1 MKQYII
7 GSMLLS
13 SILLASCSL
22 DETPRSKFSEKEAF
36 STSKLVYVNSVANVY
51 SSIGNGL
58 YGSDGGSVH
67 TFQEFSSD
75 ASMIPGRQ
83 GDWVDGGA
91 WQNIFLHNFES
102 SVSKYN
108 DVWNNLYR
116 VIGLANSSI
125 DRLNK
130 YLGEH
135 PEYAEYV
142 YELRALRAVYYYYV
156 MDLFGQVPLVVS
168 SEVSANEVNQSN
180 RSDVFKF
187 VTSELAECIPH
198 LSDSKS
204 QNEGEYYGRI
214 TKAVAYMCMA
224 KCAINAP
231 VYTIDDTNPT
241 SYSAF
246 VGTDKSGK
254 ATASE
259 EQGKTVSEM
268 GKNINIT
275 LDGETR
281 NAWETAVYCADQIAS
296 LGYRLQPSYADNFIV
311 ANQNSVENIWTRP
324 NDCVNYKI
332 DDYNIVRTLHYN
344 HGGAIGYQGWNGA
357 CSSKQQM
364 LVYGYG
370 TANPDPRL
378 KLNFYTDKDY
388 MEETGKAVE
397 DGAVKG
403 KDLEYMPLAVKVD
416 FTATDDPHAMKC
428 AGARMKKYEFDKS
441 TTQQYSFNN
450 DLVIWRYADALL
462 LKAEAE
468 YRMGNKAEALTIVNE
483 VRGRVAATPR
493 TELTLNDILNERML
507 ELAWEGVRRQDQIRF
522 CTFTEPTADRFKG
535 VTHNASAGDYNDDT
549 QGYTMVYPIP
559 YAVLNLNKK
568 LHQNP
573 GYTK

>member
-22 DETPRSKFSEKEAF
+22 DETPRSKFSEEEAF
-36 STSKLVYVNSVANVY
+36 STPKLVYVNTVANVY

-130 YLGEH
+130 YLDEH

-168 SEVSANEVNQSN
+168 SQVSANEVAQSN

-224 KCAINAP
+224 KCAINSP
-231 VYTIDDTNPT
+231 VYTIDDTTPT

-275 LDGETR
+275 LDGKTR
-281 NAWETAVYCADQIAS
+281 NAWETAAYCADQIAS

-332 DDYNIVRTLHYN
+332 EDYNIVRTLHYN

-397 DGAVKG
+397 DGATDKP
-403 KDLEYMPLAVKVD
+403 LEYMPLAVKVD
-416 FTATDDPHAMKC
+416 FTAADDPHAMKC
-428 AGARMKKYEFDKS
+428 SGARMKKYEFDKS

-493 TELTLNDILNERML
+493 TELTLNDILDERML

-568 LHQNP
+568 LGQNP

>member
-22 DETPRSKFSEKEAF
+22 DETPRSKFSEEEAF
-36 STSKLVYVNSVANVY
+36 STPKLVYVNTVANVY

-130 YLGEH
+130 YLDEH

-168 SEVSANEVNQSN
+168 SQVSANEVAQSN

-275 LDGETR
+275 LDGKTR

-332 DDYNIVRTLHYN
+332 EDYNIVRTLHYN

-397 DGAVKG
+397 DGATDKP
-403 KDLEYMPLAVKVD
+403 LEYMPLAVKVD
-416 FTATDDPHAMKC
+416 FTADDDPHAMKC
-428 AGARMKKYEFDKS
+428 SGARMKKYEFDKS

-493 TELTLNDILNERML
+493 TELTLNDILDERML

-568 LHQNP
+568 LGQNP

>member
-22 DETPRSKFSEKEAF
+22 DETPRSKFSEEEAF
-36 STSKLVYVNSVANVY
+36 STPKLVYVNTVANVY

-135 PEYAEYV
+135 PEYADYV

-168 SEVSANEVNQSN
+168 SEVSANEVEQSN

-231 VYTIDDTNPT
+231 VYTIDDTTPT

-332 DDYNIVRTLHYN
+332 EDYNIVRTLHYN

-397 DGAVKG
+397 DGATDKP
-403 KDLEYMPLAVKVD
+403 LEYMPLAVKVD
-416 FTATDDPHAMKC
+416 FSAADDPHAMKC

-483 VRGRVAATPR
+483 VRARVAATPR
-493 TELTLNDILNERML
+493 TELTLNDILDERML

-568 LHQNP
+568 LDQNP

>member
-22 DETPRSKFSEKEAF
+22 DETPRSKFSEEEAF
-36 STSKLVYVNSVANVY
+36 STPKLVYVNSVANVY

-231 VYTIDDTNPT
+231 VYTIDDTTPT

-397 DGAVKG
+397 DGATG

-428 AGARMKKYEFDKS
+428 SGARMKKYEFDKS
-441 TTQQYSFNN
+441 TTQQFSFNN
-450 DLVIWRYADALL
+450 DLVIWRYADVLL

-493 TELTLNDILNERML
+493 TELTLNDILDERML

>member
-22 DETPRSKFSEKEAF
+22 DETPRSKFSEEEAF
-36 STSKLVYVNSVANVY
+36 STPKLVYVNTVANVY

-130 YLGEH
+130 YLDEH

-168 SEVSANEVNQSN
+168 SQVSANEVAQSN

-231 VYTIDDTNPT
+231 VYTIDDTTPT

-281 NAWETAVYCADQIAS
+281 NAWETAAYCADQIAS

-332 DDYNIVRTLHYN
+332 EDYNIVRTLHYN

-397 DGAVKG
+397 DGATDKP
-403 KDLEYMPLAVKVD
+403 LEYMPLAVKVD
-416 FTATDDPHAMKC
+416 FTAADDPHAMKC
-428 AGARMKKYEFDKS
+428 SGARMKKYEFDKS

-493 TELTLNDILNERML
+493 TELTLNDILDERML

-535 VTHNASAGDYNDDT
+535 VTHNASAGDYNEDT

-568 LHQNP
+568 LGQNP

>member
-397 DGAVKG
+397 DGATG

-428 AGARMKKYEFDKS
+428 SGARMKKYEFDKS
-441 TTQQYSFNN
+441 TTQQFSFNN

-468 YRMGNKAEALTIVNE
+468 YRMDNKAEALTIVNE

-493 TELTLNDILNERML
+493 TELTLNDILDERML

>member
-135 PEYAEYV
+135 PEYAGYV

-259 EQGKTVSEM
+259 DQGKTVSEM

-493 TELTLNDILNERML
+493 TELTLNDILDERML

>member
-22 DETPRSKFSEKEAF
+22 DETPRSKFSEEEAF
-36 STSKLVYVNSVANVY
+36 STPKLVYVNTVANVY

-130 YLGEH
+130 YLDEH

-168 SEVSANEVNQSN
+168 SQVSANEVAQSN

-231 VYTIDDTNPT
+231 VYTIDDTTPT

-275 LDGETR
+275 LDGKTR
-281 NAWETAVYCADQIAS
+281 NAWETAAYCADQIAS

-332 DDYNIVRTLHYN
+332 EDYNIVRTLHYN

-397 DGAVKG
+397 DGATDKP
-403 KDLEYMPLAVKVD
+403 LEYMPLAVKVD
-416 FTATDDPHAMKC
+416 FTAADDPHAMKC
-428 AGARMKKYEFDKS
+428 SGARMKKYEFDKS

-493 TELTLNDILNERML
+493 TELTLNDILDERML

-522 CTFTEPTADRFKG
+522 CTFTEPTADRFQG

-568 LHQNP
+568 LGQNP

>member
-22 DETPRSKFSEKEAF
+22 DETPRSKFSEEEAF
-36 STSKLVYVNSVANVY
+36 STPKLVYVNTVANVY

-75 ASMIPGRQ
+75 ASMIPDRQ

-168 SEVSANEVNQSN
+168 SQVSANEVEQSN

-231 VYTIDDTNPT
+231 VYTIDDTTPT

-281 NAWETAVYCADQIAS
+281 NAWETAAYCADQIAS

-332 DDYNIVRTLHYN
+332 EDYNIVRTLHYN

-397 DGAVKG
+397 DGATDKP
-403 KDLEYMPLAVKVD
+403 LEYMPLAVKVD

-468 YRMGNKAEALTIVNE
+468 YRMGNKADALTIVNE
-483 VRGRVAATPR
+483 VRSRAAATPR

-568 LHQNP
+568 LNQNP

>member
-22 DETPRSKFSEKEAF
+22 DETPRSKFSEEEAF
-36 STSKLVYVNSVANVY
+36 STPKLVYVNTVANVY

-168 SEVSANEVNQSN
+168 SQVSANEVNQSD

-198 LSDSKS
+198 LSDGKS

-231 VYTIDDTNPT
+231 VYTIDDTTPT
-241 SYSAF
+241 SYSVF

-275 LDGETR
+275 LDGKTR
-281 NAWETAVYCADQIAS
+281 NAWKTAVYCADQIAS

-332 DDYNIVRTLHYN
+332 EDYNIVRTLHYN
-344 HGGAIGYQGWNGA
+344 HGGAIGYEGWNGA

-364 LVYGYG
+364 LVYDYG
-370 TANPDPRL
+370 TDNPDPRL

-397 DGAVKG
+397 DGATG
-403 KDLEYMPLAVKVD
+403 KDLEYMPMAVKVD
-416 FTATDDPHAMKC
+416 FSAADDPHAMKC

-441 TTQQYSFNN
+441 ATQQYSFNN
-450 DLVIWRYADALL
+450 DLVIWRYADVLL

-483 VRGRVAATPR
+483 VRARVAATPR

-507 ELAWEGVRRQDQIRF
+507 ELAWEGVRRPDQIRF

-568 LHQNP
+568 LNQNP

>member
-22 DETPRSKFSEKEAF
+22 DETPRSKFSEEEAF
-36 STSKLVYVNSVANVY
+36 STPKLVYVNTVANVY

-130 YLGEH
+130 YLDEH

-168 SEVSANEVNQSN
+168 SQVSANEVAQSN

-231 VYTIDDTNPT
+231 VYTIDDTTPT

-275 LDGETR
+275 LDGKTR
-281 NAWETAVYCADQIAS
+281 NAWETAAYCADQIAS

-332 DDYNIVRTLHYN
+332 EDYNIVRTLHYN

-397 DGAVKG
+397 DGATDKP
-403 KDLEYMPLAVKVD
+403 LEYMPLAVKVD
-416 FTATDDPHAMKC
+416 FTAADDPHAMKC
-428 AGARMKKYEFDKS
+428 SGARMKKYEFDKS

-483 VRGRVAATPR
+483 VRGRVDATPR
-493 TELTLNDILNERML
+493 TELTLNDILDERML

-568 LHQNP
+568 LGQNP

>member
-22 DETPRSKFSEKEAF
+22 EETPRSKFSEQEAF
-36 STSKLVYVNSVANVY
+36 STPKLVYVNTVANVY

-83 GDWVDGGA
+83 GDWLDGGA

-135 PEYAEYV
+135 PEYADYV
-142 YELRALRAVYYYYV
+142 YELRALRAIYYYYV

-168 SEVSANEVNQSN
+168 SEVNANEVAQSN

-198 LSDSKS
+198 LSGQKS

-231 VYTIDDTNPT
+231 VYTIDDTTPT
-241 SYSAF
+241 CYSAF

-259 EQGKTVSEM
+259 EQGKTISEM
-268 GKNINIT
+268 GKKINMT

-281 NAWETAVYCADQIAS
+281 NAWETAAYCADQIAS

-332 DDYNIVRTLHYN
+332 EDYNIVRTLHYN

-397 DGAVKG
+397 DGATG

-416 FTATDDPHAMKC
+416 FSADDDPHAMKC

-462 LKAEAE
+462 LKAEAA

-483 VRGRVAATPR
+483 IRARVAATPR
-493 TELTLNDILNERML
+493 TELTLNDILDERML
-507 ELAWEGVRRQDQIRF
+507 ELAWEGVRRPDQIRF
-522 CTFTEPTADRFKG
+522 CTFTEPTVDRFNG

-549 QGYTMVYPIP
+549 QGYTIVYPIP
-559 YAVLNLNKK
+559 YAVLNLNKNLK
-568 LHQNP
+568 QNP

>member
-22 DETPRSKFSEKEAF
+22 DETPRSKFSEEEAF
-36 STSKLVYVNSVANVY
+36 STPPLVYVNTVANVY

-135 PEYAEYV
+135 PEYADYV

-168 SEVSANEVNQSN
+168 SEVSANEVEQSN

-231 VYTIDDTNPT
+231 VYTIDDTAPT
-241 SYSAF
+241 SYCAF

-332 DDYNIVRTLHYN
+332 EDYNIVRTLHYN

-397 DGAVKG
+397 DGATDKP
-403 KDLEYMPLAVKVD
+403 LEYMPLAVKVD
-416 FTATDDPHAMKC
+416 FTAADDPHAMKC
-428 AGARMKKYEFDKS
+428 SGARMKKYEFDKS

-493 TELTLNDILNERML
+493 TELTLNDILDERML

-522 CTFTEPTADRFKG
+522 CTFTEPTADRFNG

-568 LHQNP
+568 LGQNP

>member
-22 DETPRSKFSEKEAF
+22 DETPRSKFSEEEAF
-36 STSKLVYVNSVANVY
+36 STPKLVYVNTVANVY

-83 GDWVDGGA
+83 GDWVDGGT

-116 VIGLANSSI
+116 VIGLANTSI

-180 RSDVFKF
+180 RSAVFNF

-231 VYTIDDTNPT
+231 VYTIDDTTPT

-259 EQGKTVSEM
+259 EQGKAVSEM
-268 GKNINIT
+268 GKKINIT
-275 LDGETR
+275 LDGKTR
-281 NAWETAVYCADQIAS
+281 NAWKTAAYCADQIAS

-332 DDYNIVRTLHYN
+332 EDYNIVRTLHYN

-397 DGAVKG
+397 DGATDKP
-403 KDLEYMPLAVKVD
+403 LEYMPLAVKVD
-416 FTATDDPHAMKC
+416 FTAADDPHAMKC
-428 AGARMKKYEFDKS
+428 SGARMKKYEFDKS

-468 YRMGNKAEALTIVNE
+468 YRMGKKAEALTIVNQ

-493 TELTLNDILNERML
+493 TELTLNDILDERML

-568 LHQNP
+568 LGQNP

>member
-22 DETPRSKFSEKEAF
+22 DETPRSKFSEEEAF
-36 STSKLVYVNSVANVY
+36 STPKLVYVNTVANVY

-135 PEYAEYV
+135 PEYADYV

-168 SEVSANEVNQSN
+168 SEVSANEVEQSN

-231 VYTIDDTNPT
+231 VYTIDDTTPT

-397 DGAVKG
+397 DGATDKP
-403 KDLEYMPLAVKVD
+403 LEYMPLAVKVD
-416 FTATDDPHAMKC
+416 FTAADDPHAMKC
-428 AGARMKKYEFDKS
+428 SGARMKKYEFDKS

-468 YRMGNKAEALTIVNE
+468 YRMDNKAEALTIVNE
-483 VRGRVAATPR
+483 VRARVAATPR
-493 TELTLNDILNERML
+493 TELTLNDILDERML

-568 LHQNP
+568 LGQNP

>member
-22 DETPRSKFSEKEAF
+22 EETPRSKFSEQEAF
-36 STSKLVYVNSVANVY
+36 STPKLTYVNTVANVY

-75 ASMIPGRQ
+75 ASIIPGRQ

-116 VIGLANSSI
+116 VIGLCNSSI

-130 YLGEH
+130 YLGDH
-135 PEYAEYV
+135 PEYADYV
-142 YELRALRAVYYYYV
+142 YELRALRAIYYYYV

-168 SEVSANEVNQSN
+168 SEINANEVAQSN

-231 VYTIDDTNPT
+231 VYTIDDTAPT
-241 SYSAF
+241 SYNAF

-259 EQGKTVSEM
+259 ELGKNVSEM
-268 GKNINIT
+268 GKGINIT

-281 NAWETAVYCADQIAS
+281 NAWETAAYCADQIAS

-332 DDYNIVRTLHYN
+332 EDYNIVRTLHYN

-370 TANPDPRL
+370 TDNPDPRL

-397 DGAVKG
+397 DGATG

-416 FTATDDPHAMKC
+416 FSAEDDPHAMKC

-483 VRGRVAATPR
+483 VRDRVAATPR

-507 ELAWEGVRRQDQIRF
+507 ELAWEGVRRPDQIRF
-522 CTFTEPTADRFKG
+522 CTFTEPTVDRFNG

-559 YAVLNLNKK
+559 YAVLNLNKNLK
-568 LHQNP
+568 QNP

>member
-22 DETPRSKFSEKEAF
+22 DETPRSKFSEEEAF
-36 STSKLVYVNSVANVY
+36 STPKLVYVNTVANVY

-130 YLGEH
+130 YLDEH

-168 SEVSANEVNQSN
+168 SQVSANEVNQSN

-187 VTSELAECIPH
+187 VTSELVECIPH

-231 VYTIDDTNPT
+231 VYTIDDTTPT

-275 LDGETR
+275 LDGKTR
-281 NAWETAVYCADQIAS
+281 NAWETAAYCADQIAS

-332 DDYNIVRTLHYN
+332 EDYNIVRTLHYN

-397 DGAVKG
+397 DGATDKP
-403 KDLEYMPLAVKVD
+403 LEYMPLAVKVD
-416 FTATDDPHAMKC
+416 FTAADDPHAMKC
-428 AGARMKKYEFDKS
+428 SGARMKKYEFDKS

-493 TELTLNDILNERML
+493 TELTLNDILDERML

-568 LHQNP
+568 LGQNP

>member
-22 DETPRSKFSEKEAF
+22 DETPRSKFSEEEAF
-36 STSKLVYVNSVANVY
+36 STPKQVYVNTVANVY

-130 YLGEH
+130 YLDEH

-168 SEVSANEVNQSN
+168 SQVSANEVAQSN

-231 VYTIDDTNPT
+231 VYTIDDTTPT

-275 LDGETR
+275 LDGKTR
-281 NAWETAVYCADQIAS
+281 NAWETAAYCADQIAS

-332 DDYNIVRTLHYN
+332 EDYNIVRTLHYN

-397 DGAVKG
+397 DGATDKP
-403 KDLEYMPLAVKVD
+403 LEYMPLAVKVD
-416 FTATDDPHAMKC
+416 FTAADDPHAMKC
-428 AGARMKKYEFDKS
+428 SGARMKKYEFDKS

-493 TELTLNDILNERML
+493 TELTLNDILDERML

-568 LHQNP
+568 LGQNP

>member
-22 DETPRSKFSEKEAF
+22 DETPRSKFSEEEAF
-36 STSKLVYVNSVANVY
+36 STPKLVYVNTVANVY

-130 YLGEH
+130 YLDEH

-168 SEVSANEVNQSN
+168 SQVSANEVNQSN

-231 VYTIDDTNPT
+231 VYTIDDTTPT

-275 LDGETR
+275 LDGKTR
-281 NAWETAVYCADQIAS
+281 NAWETAAYCADQIAS

-332 DDYNIVRTLHYN
+332 EDYNIVRTLHYN

-397 DGAVKG
+397 DGATDKP
-403 KDLEYMPLAVKVD
+403 LEYMPLAVKVD

-428 AGARMKKYEFDKS
+428 SGARMKKYEFDKS

-493 TELTLNDILNERML
+493 TELTLNDILDERML

-568 LHQNP
+568 LGQNP

>member
-22 DETPRSKFSEKEAF
+22 DETPRSKFSEEEAF
-36 STSKLVYVNSVANVY
+36 STPKLVYVNTVANVY

-168 SEVSANEVNQSN
+168 SAVSANDVEQSN

-187 VTSELAECIPH
+187 VTSELAECIPY

-231 VYTIDDTNPT
+231 VYTIDDTTPT

-275 LDGETR
+275 LDGKTR
-281 NAWETAVYCADQIAS
+281 NAWKTAVYCADQIAS

-311 ANQNSVENIWTRP
+311 TNQNSVENIWTRP

-332 DDYNIVRTLHYN
+332 EDYNIVRTLHYN
-344 HGGAIGYQGWNGA
+344 HGGAIGYEGWNGA

-364 LVYGYG
+364 LVYDYG
-370 TANPDPRL
+370 TDNPDPRL

-397 DGAVKG
+397 DGATG
-403 KDLEYMPLAVKVD
+403 KDLEYMPMAVKVD
-416 FTATDDPHAMKC
+416 FSAADDPHAMKC

-441 TTQQYSFNN
+441 ATQQYSFNN

-483 VRGRVAATPR
+483 VRARVAATPR

-507 ELAWEGVRRQDQIRF
+507 ELAWEGVRRPDQIRF

-568 LHQNP
+568 LNQNP

>member
-22 DETPRSKFSEKEAF
+22 DENPRSKFSEEEAF
-36 STSKLVYVNSVANVY
+36 STPKLVYVNTVANVY

-130 YLGEH
+130 YLDEH

-168 SEVSANEVNQSN
+168 SQVSANEVAQSN

-231 VYTIDDTNPT
+231 VYTIDDTTPT

-275 LDGETR
+275 LDGKTR
-281 NAWETAVYCADQIAS
+281 NAWETAAYCADQIAS

-332 DDYNIVRTLHYN
+332 EDYNIVRTLHYN

-397 DGAVKG
+397 DGATG

-416 FTATDDPHAMKC
+416 FSAADDPHAMKC

-507 ELAWEGVRRQDQIRF
+507 ELAWEGVRRPDQIRF

-568 LHQNP
+568 LGQNP

>member
-22 DETPRSKFSEKEAF
+22 DETPRSKFSEEEAF
-36 STSKLVYVNSVANVY
+36 STPKLVYVNTVANVY

-135 PEYAEYV
+135 PEYADYV

-168 SEVSANEVNQSN
+168 SEVSANEVEQSN

-231 VYTIDDTNPT
+231 VYTIDDTTPT

-254 ATASE
+254 ATVSE

-332 DDYNIVRTLHYN
+332 EDYNIVRTLHYN

-397 DGAVKG
+397 DGATDKP
-403 KDLEYMPLAVKVD
+403 LEYMPLAVKVD
-416 FTATDDPHAMKC
+416 FSAADDPHAMKC

-483 VRGRVAATPR
+483 VRARVAATPR
-493 TELTLNDILNERML
+493 TELTLNDILDERML
-507 ELAWEGVRRQDQIRF
+507 ELAWEGVRRPDQIRF

-568 LHQNP
+568 LDQNP

>member
-22 DETPRSKFSEKEAF
+22 DETPRSKFSEEEAF
-36 STSKLVYVNSVANVY
+36 STPKLVYVNTVANVY

-130 YLGEH
+130 YLDEH

-168 SEVSANEVNQSN
+168 SQVSANEVAQSN

-231 VYTIDDTNPT
+231 VYTIDDTTPT
-241 SYSAF
+241 SYSTF

-275 LDGETR
+275 LDGKTR
-281 NAWETAVYCADQIAS
+281 NAWETAAYCADQIAS

-332 DDYNIVRTLHYN
+332 EDYNIVRTLHYN

-397 DGAVKG
+397 DGATDKP
-403 KDLEYMPLAVKVD
+403 LEYMPLAVKVD
-416 FTATDDPHAMKC
+416 FTAADDPHAMKC
-428 AGARMKKYEFDKS
+428 SGARMKKYEFDKS

-493 TELTLNDILNERML
+493 TELTLNDILDERML

-568 LHQNP
+568 LGQNP

>member
-22 DETPRSKFSEKEAF
+22 DETPRSKFSEEEAF
-36 STSKLVYVNSVANVY
+36 STPKLVYVNTVANVY

-168 SEVSANEVNQSN
+168 SQVSANEVEQSN

-187 VTSELAECIPH
+187 VTAELAECIPH

-231 VYTIDDTNPT
+231 VYTIDDTTPT

-281 NAWETAVYCADQIAS
+281 NAWETAAYCADQIAS

-332 DDYNIVRTLHYN
+332 EDYNIVRTLHYN

-397 DGAVKG
+397 DGATDKP
-403 KDLEYMPLAVKVD
+403 LEYMPLAVKVD

-468 YRMGNKAEALTIVNE
+468 YRMGNKADALTIVNE
-483 VRGRVAATPR
+483 VRSRAAATPR

-568 LHQNP
+568 LDQNP

>member
-22 DETPRSKFSEKEAF
+22 DETPRSKFSEEEAF
-36 STSKLVYVNSVANVY
+36 STPKLVYVNTVANVY

-135 PEYAEYV
+135 PEYADYV

-168 SEVSANEVNQSN
+168 SEVSANEVEQSN

-231 VYTIDDTNPT
+231 VYTIDDTTPT

-254 ATASE
+254 ATVSE

-332 DDYNIVRTLHYN
+332 EDYNIVRTLHYN

-397 DGAVKG
+397 DGATG

-416 FTATDDPHAMKC
+416 FSAADDPHAMKC

-483 VRGRVAATPR
+483 VRARVAATPR
-493 TELTLNDILNERML
+493 TELTLNDILDERML
-507 ELAWEGVRRQDQIRF
+507 ELAWEGVRRPDQIRF

-568 LHQNP
+568 LDQNP

>member
-22 DETPRSKFSEKEAF
+22 DETPRSKFSEEEAF
-36 STSKLVYVNSVANVY
+36 STPKLVYVNTVANVY

-135 PEYAEYV
+135 PEYADYV

-168 SEVSANEVNQSN
+168 SEVSANEVEQSN

-231 VYTIDDTNPT
+231 VYTIDDTTPT

-281 NAWETAVYCADQIAS
+281 NAWETVVYCADQIAS

-332 DDYNIVRTLHYN
+332 EDYNIVRTLHYN

-388 MEETGKAVE
+388 MEETGKPVE
-397 DGAVKG
+397 DGATDKP
-403 KDLEYMPLAVKVD
+403 LEYMPLAVKVD
-416 FTATDDPHAMKC
+416 FTAADDPHAMKC
-428 AGARMKKYEFDKS
+428 SGARMKKYEFDKS

-468 YRMGNKAEALTIVNE
+468 YRMDNKAEALTIVNE
-483 VRGRVAATPR
+483 VRARVAATPR
-493 TELTLNDILNERML
+493 TELTLNDILDERML

-568 LHQNP
+568 LGQNP

>member
-22 DETPRSKFSEKEAF
+22 DETPRSKFSEEEAF
-36 STSKLVYVNSVANVY
+36 STPKLVYVNTVANVY

-130 YLGEH
+130 YLDEH

-168 SEVSANEVNQSN
+168 SQVSANEVAQSN

-231 VYTIDDTNPT
+231 VYTIDDTTPT

-275 LDGETR
+275 LDGKTR
-281 NAWETAVYCADQIAS
+281 NAWETAAYCADQIAS

-332 DDYNIVRTLHYN
+332 EDYNIVRTLHYN

-397 DGAVKG
+397 DGATDKP
-403 KDLEYMPLAVKVD
+403 LEYMPLAVKVD
-416 FTATDDPHAMKC
+416 FTAADDPHAMKC
-428 AGARMKKYEFDKS
+428 SGARMKKYEFDKS

-493 TELTLNDILNERML
+493 TELTLNDILDERML

-568 LHQNP
+568 LDQNP

>member
-142 YELRALRAVYYYYV
+142 YELKALRAVYYYYV

-281 NAWETAVYCADQIAS
+281 NAWKTAVYCADQIAS

-397 DGAVKG
+397 DGATG

-450 DLVIWRYADALL
+450 DLVIWRYADVLL

-468 YRMGNKAEALTIVNE
+468 YRMGNKAEALTIVNV

-493 TELTLNDILNERML
+493 TELTLNDILDERML

>member
-22 DETPRSKFSEKEAF
+22 DETPRSKFSEEEAF
-36 STSKLVYVNSVANVY
+36 STPKLVYVNTVANVY

-135 PEYAEYV
+135 PEYADYV

-168 SEVSANEVNQSN
+168 SEVSANEVEQSN

-231 VYTIDDTNPT
+231 VYTIDDTTPT

-268 GKNINIT
+268 GKKINIT

-281 NAWETAVYCADQIAS
+281 NAWETAAYCVDQIAS

-332 DDYNIVRTLHYN
+332 EDYHIVRTLHYN

-397 DGAVKG
+397 DGATDKP
-403 KDLEYMPLAVKVD
+403 LEYKPLAVKVD
-416 FTATDDPHAMKC
+416 FSAADDPHAMKC

-468 YRMGNKAEALTIVNE
+468 YRMDNKAEALTIVNE
-483 VRGRVAATPR
+483 VRARVAATPR
-493 TELTLNDILNERML
+493 TELTLNDILDERML

-568 LHQNP
+568 LDQNP

>member
-22 DETPRSKFSEKEAF
+22 DETPRSKFSEEEAF
-36 STSKLVYVNSVANVY
+36 STPKLVYVNTVANVY

-130 YLGEH
+130 YLSEH

-168 SEVSANEVNQSN
+168 SAVSANDVEQSN

-231 VYTIDDTNPT
+231 VYTIDDTTPT

-275 LDGETR
+275 LDGKTR

-332 DDYNIVRTLHYN
+332 EDYNIVRTLHYN
-344 HGGAIGYQGWNGA
+344 HGGAIGYEGWNGA

-364 LVYGYG
+364 LVYDYG
-370 TANPDPRL
+370 TDNPDPRL

-397 DGAVKG
+397 DGATG
-403 KDLEYMPLAVKVD
+403 KDLEYMPMAVKVD
-416 FTATDDPHAMKC
+416 FSAADDPHAMKC

-441 TTQQYSFNN
+441 ATQQYSFNN

-483 VRGRVAATPR
+483 VRARVAATPR

-507 ELAWEGVRRQDQIRF
+507 ELAWEGVRRPDQIRF

-568 LHQNP
+568 LNQNP

>member
-22 DETPRSKFSEKEAF
+22 DETPRSKFSEEEAF
-36 STSKLVYVNSVANVY
+36 STPKLVYVNTVANVY

-135 PEYAEYV
+135 PEYADYV

-168 SEVSANEVNQSN
+168 SEVSANEVEQSN

-231 VYTIDDTNPT
+231 VYTIDDTAPT
-241 SYSAF
+241 SYCAF

-332 DDYNIVRTLHYN
+332 EDYNIVRTLHYN

-397 DGAVKG
+397 DGATDKP
-403 KDLEYMPLAVKVD
+403 LEYMPLAVKVD
-416 FTATDDPHAMKC
+416 FTAADDPHAMKC
-428 AGARMKKYEFDKS
+428 SGARMKKYEFDKS

-568 LHQNP
+568 LDQNP

>member
-332 DDYNIVRTLHYN
+332 EDYNIVRTLHYN

-397 DGAVKG
+397 DGATDKP
-403 KDLEYMPLAVKVD
+403 LEYMPLAVKVD
-416 FTATDDPHAMKC
+416 FSPADDPHAMKC

-483 VRGRVAATPR
+483 VRARVAATPR
-493 TELTLNDILNERML
+493 TELTLNDILDERML
-507 ELAWEGVRRQDQIRF
+507 ELAWEGVRRPDQIRF

-568 LHQNP
+568 LDQNP

>member
-268 GKNINIT
+268 GKNITIT

-332 DDYNIVRTLHYN
+332 EDYNIVRTLHYN

-397 DGAVKG
+397 DGATG

-428 AGARMKKYEFDKS
+428 SGARMKKYEFDKS
-441 TTQQYSFNN
+441 TTQQFSFNN

-468 YRMGNKAEALTIVNE
+468 YRMGKKAEALTIVNE

-522 CTFTEPTADRFKG
+522 CTFTEPTADRFQG

>member
-22 DETPRSKFSEKEAF
+22 DETPRSKFSEEEAF
-36 STSKLVYVNSVANVY
+36 STPKLVYVNTVANVY

-130 YLGEH
+130 YLDEH

-168 SEVSANEVNQSN
+168 SQVSANEVAQSN
-180 RSDVFKF
+180 RSDIFKF

-231 VYTIDDTNPT
+231 VYTIDDTTPT

-275 LDGETR
+275 LDGKTR
-281 NAWETAVYCADQIAS
+281 NAWETAAYCADQIAS

-332 DDYNIVRTLHYN
+332 EDYNIVRTLHYN

-397 DGAVKG
+397 DGATDKP
-403 KDLEYMPLAVKVD
+403 LEYMPLAVKVD
-416 FTATDDPHAMKC
+416 FTAADDPHAMKC
-428 AGARMKKYEFDKS
+428 SGARMKKYEFDKS

-493 TELTLNDILNERML
+493 TELTLNDILDERML

-568 LHQNP
+568 LGQNP

>member
-22 DETPRSKFSEKEAF
+22 DETPRSKFSEEEAF
-36 STSKLVYVNSVANVY
+36 STPKLVYVNTVANVY

-135 PEYAEYV
+135 PEYADYV

-168 SEVSANEVNQSN
+168 SEVSANEVEQSN

-231 VYTIDDTNPT
+231 VYTIDDTAPT
-241 SYSAF
+241 SYCAF

-332 DDYNIVRTLHYN
+332 EDYNIVRTLHYN

-397 DGAVKG
+397 DGATDKP
-403 KDLEYMPLAVKVD
+403 LEYMPLAVKVD
-416 FTATDDPHAMKC
+416 FSAADDPHAMKC

-483 VRGRVAATPR
+483 VRARVAATPR
-493 TELTLNDILNERML
+493 TELTLNDILDERML

-568 LHQNP
+568 LDQNP

>member
-22 DETPRSKFSEKEAF
+22 DETPRSKFSEEEAF
-36 STSKLVYVNSVANVY
+36 STPKLVYVNTVANVY

-135 PEYAEYV
+135 PEYADYV

-168 SEVSANEVNQSN
+168 SEVSANEVEQSN

-231 VYTIDDTNPT
+231 VYTIDDTAPT
-241 SYSAF
+241 SYCAF

-268 GKNINIT
+268 GKKINIT

-281 NAWETAVYCADQIAS
+281 NAWETAAYCADQIAS

-332 DDYNIVRTLHYN
+332 EDYNIVRTLHYN

-397 DGAVKG
+397 DGATDKP
-403 KDLEYMPLAVKVD
+403 LEYMPLAVKVD
-416 FTATDDPHAMKC
+416 FTADDDPHAMKC
-428 AGARMKKYEFDKS
+428 SGARMKKYEFDKS

-468 YRMGNKAEALTIVNE
+468 YRMDNKAEALTIVNE
-483 VRGRVAATPR
+483 VRARVAATPR
-493 TELTLNDILNERML
+493 TELTLNDILDERML

-568 LHQNP
+568 LDQNP

>member
-22 DETPRSKFSEKEAF
+22 DETPRSKFSEEEAF
-36 STSKLVYVNSVANVY
+36 STPKLVYVNTVANVY

-168 SEVSANEVNQSN
+168 SQVSANEVEQSN

-231 VYTIDDTNPT
+231 VYTIDDTTPT

-275 LDGETR
+275 LDGKTR

-332 DDYNIVRTLHYN
+332 EDYNIVRTLHYN
-344 HGGAIGYQGWNGA
+344 HGGAIGYEGWNGA

-364 LVYGYG
+364 LVYDYG
-370 TANPDPRL
+370 TDNPDPRL

-397 DGAVKG
+397 DGATG
-403 KDLEYMPLAVKVD
+403 KDLEYMPMAVKVD
-416 FTATDDPHAMKC
+416 FSAADDPHAMKC

-441 TTQQYSFNN
+441 ATQQYSFNN
-450 DLVIWRYADALL
+450 DLVIWRYADVLL

-483 VRGRVAATPR
+483 VRARVAATPR

-568 LHQNP
+568 LNQNP

>member
-22 DETPRSKFSEKEAF
+22 DETPRSKFSEEEAF
-36 STSKLVYVNSVANVY
+36 STPKLVYVNTVANVY

-130 YLGEH
+130 YLDEH

-168 SEVSANEVNQSN
+168 SQVSANEVAQSN

-231 VYTIDDTNPT
+231 VYTIDDTTPT

-275 LDGETR
+275 LDGKTR
-281 NAWETAVYCADQIAS
+281 NAWETAAYCADQIAS

-332 DDYNIVRTLHYN
+332 EDYNIVRTLHYN

-388 MEETGKAVE
+388 MEETGKPVE
-397 DGAVKG
+397 DGATDKP
-403 KDLEYMPLAVKVD
+403 LEYMPLAVKVD
-416 FTATDDPHAMKC
+416 FSATDDPHAMKC
-428 AGARMKKYEFDKS
+428 SGARMKKYEFDKS

-568 LHQNP
+568 LGQNP

>member
-22 DETPRSKFSEKEAF
+22 DETPRSKFSEEEAF
-36 STSKLVYVNSVANVY
+36 STPKLVYVNTVANVY

-75 ASMIPGRQ
+75 ASIIPGRQ

-135 PEYAEYV
+135 PEYADYV

-168 SEVSANEVNQSN
+168 SEVSANEVEQSN

-231 VYTIDDTNPT
+231 VYTIDDTAPT
-241 SYSAF
+241 SYCAF

-332 DDYNIVRTLHYN
+332 EDYNIVRTLHYN

-397 DGAVKG
+397 DGATDKP
-403 KDLEYMPLAVKVD
+403 LEYMPLAVKVD
-416 FTATDDPHAMKC
+416 FTAADDPHAMKC
-428 AGARMKKYEFDKS
+428 SGARMKKYEFDKS

-483 VRGRVAATPR
+483 VRARVAATPR
-493 TELTLNDILNERML
+493 TELTLNDILDERML

-568 LHQNP
+568 LDQNP

>member
-22 DETPRSKFSEKEAF
+22 DETPRSKFSEEEAF
-36 STSKLVYVNSVANVY
+36 STPKLVYVNTVANVY

-130 YLGEH
+130 YLDEH

-168 SEVSANEVNQSN
+168 SQVSANEVAQSN

-231 VYTIDDTNPT
+231 VYTIDDTTPT

-275 LDGETR
+275 LDGKTR
-281 NAWETAVYCADQIAS
+281 NAWETAAYCADQIAS

-332 DDYNIVRTLHYN
+332 EDYNIVRTLHYN

-397 DGAVKG
+397 DGATDKP
-403 KDLEYMPLAVKVD
+403 LEYMPLAVKVD
-416 FTATDDPHAMKC
+416 FTAADDPHAMKC
-428 AGARMKKYEFDKS
+428 SGARMKKYEFDKS

-483 VRGRVAATPR
+483 VRARVAATPR
-493 TELTLNDILNERML
+493 TELTLNDILDERML
-507 ELAWEGVRRQDQIRF
+507 ELAWEGVRRPDQIRF

-568 LHQNP
+568 LGQNP